1 MRMKDLVE
9 ATGMPRTAIH
19 HYQREGLLPAAVK
32 TAANAAVYGPEHVER
47 LGLIRALRG
56 NEMGPLPLGGVRQ
69 VLDMVDR
76 GVEPEVAVALHALPR
91 GVGAAE
97 SDASAKV
104 ERTLS
109 DVARGAGL
117 SLSVARDLH
126 KSGLLVGRPG
136 EGEARVFDEADAI
149 AAGLIADLLGGEGVR
164 PADLDPIAELMGELV
179 RYERALTGL
188 AIAGLDSE
196 QAAERRHVMYR
207 GLHAL
212 HTYLYSRTLPGG
224 DARLT

>member
-1 MRMKDLVE
+1 MKDLVE

-19 HYQREGLLPAAVK
+19 HYQREGLLPPAVK

-47 LGLIRALRG
+47 LELIRALRG
-56 NEMGPLPLGGVRQ
+56 DEMGALTLAGVRQ

-76 GVEPEVAVALHALPR
+76 GVEPEVAAALHALPG
-91 GVGAAE
+91 GVRTTE
-97 SDASAKV
+97 SEASAKV
-104 ERTLS
+104 DRTLS

-126 KSGLLVGRPG
+126 GSGVLVGRQG
-136 EGEARVFDEADAI
+136 EGEARVFDEADAT
-149 AAGLIADLLGGEGVR
+149 AARLIADLLGGEGVR

-188 AIAGLDSE
+188 AIAGLDPE
-196 QAAERRHVMYR
+196 QAAQRRHVMYR

-212 HTYLYSRTLPGG
+212 HTYLYSRTVPEE
-224 DARLT
+224 ARA